1 MVMLAMLSCS
11 DRKEN
16 ARRNSHTDISYASD
30 TANIHHLLNEVR
42 SLSPAHT
49 DSTLL
54 LLKGAV
60 AKCIKIDYAEGES
73 EALFLMAGVLYD
85 QNKYREALELYEQV
99 FNRAIKQNNHLLK
112 ARCLERM
119 ASVNL
124 TTGDDHKALKQYY
137 EALPFFEQYNY
148 KEGIAKV
155 FNIIGLYKNAQSKF
169 DTAEI
174 YLNKAILLN
183 TEIGNKRGLIHNMG
197 NLAYVYERSGRLEKA
212 AEIYTSL
219 IDSLK
224 RLGDSVN
231 LPMMLSNLA
240 SVNHKMKHMTEAV
253 GHLRQAVALA
263 QKTAD
268 TSMLAELYADFGELS
283 VESQRIDSAEIFLNK
298 SVFYAS
304 QIGDFRTQLSAMQML
319 LRSDTLR
326 NDFKGASRRYKS
338 IDWLNDTL
346 YARKLRHSLRASELQ
361 YESEKKSQLIEL
373 QALTIQNAGK
383 QKRFFLILLLLSGV
397 TLVLL
402 GLVIVLVVRNHR
414 KKREL
419 FEDSLKIRDLQ
430 IENSIKEDEINKLK
444 IHKIEEEIRLKEREQ
459 LNSALA
465 LVQKNEL
472 LGVISSRIS
481 QAKSDSSKVE
491 AGGLSDILSSIR
503 LQLRGADDTDMFNQ
517 KFVKL
522 HPEFFEKLKLQ
533 HPELTKSELKFCA
546 YLRLNLTGNQIAS
559 IQHVTFEA
567 IRKTRYRIRKKMGLL
582 PGESLE
588 DYISTF

>member
-30 TANIHHLLNEVR
+30 TADIHHLLNEVR
-42 SLSPAHT
+42 SHSPAHT

-60 AKCIKIDYAEGES
+60 ALCIKIDYAEGES

-155 FNIIGLYKNAQSKF
+155 YNIIGLYKNAQNKF

-224 RLGDSVN
+224 SSGDSVN

-240 SVNHKMKHMTEAV
+240 SVNRKMKLMTEAV

-283 VESQRIDSAEIFLNK
+283 LESQRIDSAEIFLNK

-319 LRSDTLR
+319 LRADTLKK
-326 NDFKGASRRYKS
+326 DFKGASRRYKS
-338 IDWLNDTL
+338 IDWLNDTV

-383 QKRFFLILLLLSGV
+383 QKQFFLILLLLSGV
-397 TLVLL
+397 SLVLL

-414 KKREL
+414 KKRAL

-481 QAKSDSSKVE
+481 QAKSDNSKVE

-503 LQLRGADDTDMFNQ
+503 LQLRGADDNDLFNQ

-522 HPEFFEKLKLQ
+522 HPDFFEKLKLQ

-559 IQHVTFEA
+559 IQHVTSEA